1 MKYVLK
7 IVVHSAIYCVGLAGP
22 KVRRFSKKETPLKP
36 GTAVPERRT
45 SMKIW
50 TDDECI
56 EVDPNDVGE
65 LEAAMLF
72 KAEHIKAKADPE
84 LFAAVADMLS
94 ILWDSATKRVD
105 VVRCRECNHCDPENY
120 HCDHPMSTAAPL
132 RRKPDDFCSYG
143 NRKED
148 S

>member
-1 MKYVLK
+1 
-7 IVVHSAIYCVGLAGP
+7 
-22 KVRRFSKKETPLKP
+22 
-36 GTAVPERRT
+36 
-45 SMKIW
+45 MKIW

-56 EVDPNDVGE
+56 EVDPNDVGQ

-84 LFAAVADMLS
+84 MFSAVADMLS
-94 ILWDSATKRVD
+94 RLWDTATKRVD

-143 NRKED
+143 ERKEGAD
-148 S
+148 NDT

>member
-1 MKYVLK
+1 MTAR
-7 IVVHSAIYCVGLAGP
+7 ISAMLTII
-22 KVRRFSKKETPLKP
+22 

-56 EVDPNDVGE
+56 EVDPNDVGQ

-84 LFAAVADMLS
+84 MFSAVADMLS
-94 ILWDSATKRVD
+94 RLWDTATKRVD
-105 VVRCRECNHCDPENY
+105 VVRCRECKNYVIVDEFEGGKRYMCLVNHFSYLDNDGDNQY
-120 HCDHPMSTAAPL
+120 
-132 RRKPDDFCSYG
+132 CSYG
-143 NRKED
+143 ERKGAD
-148 S
+148 R